1 MLIRHGMVYLVAR
14 LGAGVLNLMT
24 ILLYTNLLSTD
35 QYGRYALLLAAI
47 GIINNIATGWLGEGV
62 LRFASSHGAT
72 ATLLRTVWKL
82 QALVLSL
89 ASLVAVVMIVYA
101 PTTEWKFLI
110 GVGIGILWLQST
122 FDIRQFLFRARL
134 RPDKFLQ
141 ANLVRSVLT
150 PIVGWSA
157 ISLGLG
163 AVGAAVGYFA
173 GLLASSVLTRS
184 EQTPNRGTDLG
195 SGEFRARQ
203 LLEYG
208 VPLSLNSLM
217 LQVVHSS
224 DRFLIAL
231 LLGESAAG
239 VYAAAYD
246 LTQQTI
252 ALFLRATANASV
264 PLIFKAALEN
274 EQKRL
279 ESYLRENLALLLT
292 IGIAGIALFWEVV
305 PALVSRLIGA
315 AYRES
320 LPLLMPIIA
329 AATVAVGLRTHH
341 FLLPLMIKEKTVLAV
356 PASFVAMLTKVL
368 ANLWLLPRMGLLGA
382 ALATLMGYAV
392 LLVITGL
399 QTRRLMPTIQSSTDV
414 VSIFAVGVLFA
425 MVLRALPAENE
436 WQSLRNG
443 LLGGILYLTGL
454 FALNVAGWRENVW
467 RWIKA
472 QHRR

>member
-1 MLIRHGMVYLVAR
+1 MLIRHGVVYLVAR
-14 LGAGVLNLMT
+14 LGSGILNLIT

-35 QYGRYALLLAAI
+35 QYGRYALLLAAV
-47 GIINNIATGWLGEGV
+47 GITNNIATGWLGEGV
-62 LRFASSHGAT
+62 LRFATSHGT
-72 ATLLRTVWKL
+72 VATLLCTVWKL

-89 ASLVAVVMIVYA
+89 ASLVAVMMIVYA
-101 PTTEWKFLI
+101 PTTEWKLLI

-141 ANLVRSVLT
+141 ANLVRSLLT
-150 PIVGWSA
+150 PIAGVGA

-163 AVGAAVGYFA
+163 AVGAAIGYLA
-173 GLLASSVLTRS
+173 GLLASNILTRS
-184 EQTPNRGTDLG
+184 KQTLDRGTDSG
-195 SGEFRARQ
+195 GGEFRARQ
-203 LLEYG
+203 LWEYG
-208 VPLSLNSLM
+208 VPLSINSLM
-217 LQVVHSS
+217 LQVVHLS

-231 LLGESAAG
+231 FLGESAAG
-239 VYAAAYD
+239 AYAAIYD
-246 LTQQTI
+246 LSQQTI

-279 ESYLRENLALLLT
+279 ASYLRENLALLLT
-292 IGIAGIALFWEVV
+292 IGIAGIVLFWEVV

-341 FLLPLMIKEKTVLAV
+341 FLLPLMIKKKTVLAV
-356 PASFVAMLTKVL
+356 PASFVAMLTNVL
-368 ANLWLLPRMGLLGA
+368 ANLWLIPRMGLLGA
-382 ALATLMGYAV
+382 ALATLVAYAV
-392 LLVITGL
+392 LLAITGL
-399 QTRRLMPTIQSSTDV
+399 QTRRLMPTIQSPTDV
-414 VSIFAVGVLFA
+414 VSVFTVGVLFA
-425 MVLRALPAENE
+425 MALRVLPAENE

-443 LLGGILYLTGL
+443 LLGGILYLSGL
-454 FALNVAGWRENVW
+454 LALNVAGWRENLW
-467 RWIKA
+467 RWIKT
-472 QHRR
+472 QHRG

>member
-1 MLIRHGMVYLVAR
+1 
-14 LGAGVLNLMT
+14 
-24 ILLYTNLLSTD
+24 
-35 QYGRYALLLAAI
+35 
-47 GIINNIATGWLGEGV
+47 
-62 LRFASSHGAT
+62 
-72 ATLLRTVWKL
+72 
-82 QALVLSL
+82 
-89 ASLVAVVMIVYA
+89 
-101 PTTEWKFLI
+101 
-110 GVGIGILWLQST
+110 
-122 FDIRQFLFRARL
+122 
-134 RPDKFLQ
+134 
-141 ANLVRSVLT
+141 
-150 PIVGWSA
+150 VGWGA

-163 AVGAAVGYFA
+163 AVGAAIGYLA
-173 GLLASSVLTRS
+173 GLLASSVLIRS

-195 SGEFRARQ
+195 SDEFRARQ

-217 LQVVHSS
+217 LQVVHLS

-279 ESYLRENLALLLT
+279 ASYLRENLALLLT
-292 IGIAGIALFWEVV
+292 IGVAGIALFWEVV
-305 PALVSRLIGA
+305 PVLVFRLIGA
-315 AYRES
+315 SYRES
-320 LPLLMPIIA
+320 LPLLMPIVA

-356 PASFVAMLTKVL
+356 PASFVAMLTNVL
-368 ANLWLLPRMGLLGA
+368 ANLWLIPRIGLLGA

-454 FALNVAGWRENVW
+454 FALNVAGWRENLW
-467 RWIKA
+467 RWIKTR
-472 QHRR
+472 H